1 MPSYKYSDLTG
12 LIIGCAMKVHRYF
25 GPGFPEIIYLR
36 SLVIELTELGM
47 DCKCQ
52 LNKEVYYR
60 DRLVGLRRLDLL
72 VNDVIIVETKA
83 VTEVEPLFI
92 NQITN
97 YLRVFKMEVGL
108 LLNFGNVSLQ
118 FKRFA
123 N

>member
-1 MPSYKYSDLTG
+1 MPEYKHSDLTG

-36 SLVIELTELGM
+36 ALVIELTELGM

-52 LNKEVYYR
+52 LNRNVFYKEK
-60 DRLVGLRRLDLL
+60 LVGARRLDLL
-72 VNDVIIVETKA
+72 VNDVVIVEAKA
-83 VTEVEPLFI
+83 VTEVEPIFY
-92 NQITN
+92 NQLTN
-97 YLRVFKMEVGL
+97 YLRVFNMEVGL

-118 FKRFA
+118 FRRFA

>member
-1 MPSYKYSDLTG
+1 MPDFKYSDLTRI
-12 LIIGCAMKVHRYF
+12 IIGCAMKVHRYF

-36 SLVIELTELGM
+36 ALVIELTELGI

-52 LNKEVYYR
+52 LHRNVFYKE
-60 DRLVGLRRLDLL
+60 RLVGSRRLDLL
-72 VNDVIIVETKA
+72 VNDVVVVETKA
-83 VTEVEPLFI
+83 VTEIEPLFI

-97 YLRVFKMEVGL
+97 YLRVFNMKVGL
-108 LLNFGNVSLQ
+108 LLNFGNLSLQ

>member
-1 MPSYKYSDLTG
+1 
-12 LIIGCAMKVHRYF
+12 MKVHRYF

-36 SLVIELTELGM
+36 SLVVELTELGM

-52 LNKEVYYR
+52 LQRDVFYKEK
-60 DRLVGLRRLDLL
+60 LVGSRRLDLL
-72 VNDVIIVETKA
+72 VNDVVIVETKA
-83 VTEVEPLFI
+83 TTEVESLFV

-118 FKRFA
+118 FKRFV